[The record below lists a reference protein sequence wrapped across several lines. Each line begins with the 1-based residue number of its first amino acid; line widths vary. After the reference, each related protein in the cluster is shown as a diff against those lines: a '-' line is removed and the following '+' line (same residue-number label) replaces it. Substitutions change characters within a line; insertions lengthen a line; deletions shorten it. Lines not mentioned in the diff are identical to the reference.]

1 MRIDSITKAQRSQ
14 RGGSLFCRYGLES
27 GLKKNWQNIFI
38 VLEFSIISHAHMR
51 VGASRCMSVRVY
63 VQVHVQ
69 FHVRDHTLIH
79 SQVRASPCKSARA
92 RTSPCDHLI

>member
-38 VLEFSIISHAHMR
+38 VLEFSIISHAH
-51 VGASRCMSVRVY
+51 ASRCMSVRVY

-79 SQVRASPCKSARA
+79 SQVRASPC
-92 RTSPCDHLI
+92 DLLI